1 MNGDKKFPYNQYKK
15 LLSGAWQTK
24 LRKDSANLT
33 YWFDF
38 ARSAPMLE
46 ASASMAGHSAA
57 LGNAVH
63 NYNHI
68 HNYNQLAIYCQF
80 VPNVMCS
87 NPADPIQNTQGRHVN
102 CQQILRMSHDVTGRR
117 GQIVLARNLG
127 CRSAIL
133 GCWCQGLELGNSS
146 ALALDVLSMEAA
158 DIAGAQIGARCVGTG
173 ACW

>member
-63 NYNHI
+63 NYNHM
-68 HNYNQLAIYCQF
+68 QLASIGNLLSICAEC
-80 VPNVMCS
+80 NVQQ
-87 NPADPIQNTQGRHVN
+87 PGRPYPKHTRQARQLSTN
-102 CQQILRMSHDVTGRR
+102 FKDVTGRR
-117 GQIVLARNLG
+117 G
-127 CRSAIL
+127 
-133 GCWCQGLELGNSS
+133 
-146 ALALDVLSMEAA
+146 
-158 DIAGAQIGARCVGTG
+158 
-173 ACW
+173 